1 MDKRRIVILGAGESG
16 IGAALLARQKG
27 YDVLVSDSGEIKAL
41 YKNELELNK
50 IDFEEGHTE

>member
-27 YDVLVSDSGEIKAL
+27 YDVLVSDSGEIKAQ
-41 YKNELELNK
+41 YKNEL
-50 IDFEEGHTE
+50 